1 MMTAKQ
7 KEAMVDKCWKK
18 ILEMLWGHPEK
29 AADIERMFAAMDVD
43 NSGDVS
49 IDELSAG
56 LKDLGLKF
64 TKNQVEV
71 WCEAVDANHD
81 GTISLDEFTQAVIF
95 AEAKFKAVE
104 ENAEEPLC

>member
-1 MMTAKQ
+1 M
-7 KEAMVDKCWKK
+7 
-18 ILEMLWGHPEK
+18 
-29 AADIERMFAAMDVD
+29 
-43 NSGDVS
+43 S

-95 AEAKFKAVE
+95 AEAKFKGGRAHEHRHTHAHTTRTHTRTHTTHTAPGDVLE
-104 ENAEEPLC
+104 LPATTFVRVCTAPCPHNGKA